1 MTKMNANR
9 LNAVRRV
16 KPAAFSIVA
25 LLLLSVSLAAL
36 PARRAERATP
46 AQLQAIRE
54 NIKQS
59 WHTLER
65 SNARLAVAAVD
76 PKFKTN
82 ATSRWP
88 VYVSRKENA
97 AEIEAGLRKQITG
110 ADFARTATRTV

>member
-1 MTKMNANR
+1 MPEHHQAKENHF
-9 LNAVRRV
+9 RR
-16 KPAAFSIVA
+16 ATS
-25 LLLLSVSLAAL
+25 LSVIVVLLASASLVAL

-54 NIKQS
+54 YIKQS

-76 PKFKTN
+76 RKFETS

-88 VYVSRKENA
+88 VYVSRK
-97 AEIEAGLRKQITG
+97 
-110 ADFARTATRTV
+110 